1 MQSIESGDRIWNA
14 VSRKPLDQLRLSDE
28 TRDLM
33 QRGLFVEPL
42 PEVSRVVFISTPH
55 RGSFLAGRRSIA
67 NLLRWLTVLP
77 VQLSAVTADVARNR
91 DALRSPFTP
100 TAVDNM
106 SPKNPFIQGLQSV
119 PVAPSIAVHSIISVK
134 GSGPFEDGNDGVVEY
149 RSAHIE
155 GVESELVVR
164 SPHSCQGKPHTMEEV
179 RRILRLHAGVTP
191 PPAP

>member
-1 MQSIESGDRIWNA
+1 MQSIASGDRIWNA
-14 VSRKPLDQLRLSDE
+14 VSKKPLAELRLSDE
-28 TRDLM
+28 TRALL

-55 RGSFLAGRRSIA
+55 GGSFLAGRPSVV

-77 VQLSAVTADVARNR
+77 FQLAAVSADLARNQ
-91 DALRSPFTP
+91 DAVRSPTVP
-100 TAVDNM
+100 TAVQNM
-106 SPKNPFIQGLQSV
+106 SPTNPFLEGLQTV
-119 PVAPSIAVHSIISVK
+119 PVAPSIAAHSIISVK

-164 SPHSCQGKPHTMEEV
+164 SPHSCQGNPHTMEEV